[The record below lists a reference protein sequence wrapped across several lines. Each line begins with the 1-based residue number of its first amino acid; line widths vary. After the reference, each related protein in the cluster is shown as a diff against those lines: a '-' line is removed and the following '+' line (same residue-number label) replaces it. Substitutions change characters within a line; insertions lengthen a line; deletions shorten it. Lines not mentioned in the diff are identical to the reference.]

1 MNNNSKS
8 AALQNTAIFT
18 VTHNRCLPP
27 MQTPF
32 YILQAGAALT
42 DKMNDVLWDDS
53 GINIS
58 SKNHEFCELTAL
70 YWIWKNDHHDIVGL
84 NHYRR
89 SFILD
94 PIQIPEILETVD
106 VIAPKP
112 YYFRRSLTEEYGKFH
127 ERNDLVLLVK
137 ILDRC
142 ESATTNIIKSTFENN
157 QLVPYNMFI
166 ASRSFTEQYC
176 EWLFPILF
184 QLEECISLK
193 ERSSYQKRVFG
204 FLAERLFTYYLQR
217 QKCHVYWCPVSIPEK
232 KSIAGKCKFAVGQ
245 IHNRMTFIKN
255 HTNTF

>member
-1 MNNNSKS
+1 MNNNAKS
-8 AALQNTAIFT
+8 VFLQNTAIFT

-27 MQTPF
+27 MQAPF

-53 GINIS
+53 GMNIS
-58 SKNHEFCELTAL
+58 QKNQEFCELTAL
-70 YWIWKNDHHDIVGL
+70 YWVWKNDRHDIVGL

-89 SFILD
+89 FFILD
-94 PIQIPEILETVD
+94 PMQVPEVLQTVD
-106 VIAPKP
+106 VIAPIP
-112 YYFRRSLTEEYGKFH
+112 YYFRWSLTEEYCKFH
-127 ERNDLVLLVK
+127 VKNDLLLLMK
-137 ILDRC
+137 LLDSC
-142 ESATTNIIKSTFENN
+142 ESSTPNIIKSTFENN

-184 QLEECISLK
+184 QLEDCISLA
-193 ERSSYQKRVFG
+193 ERSPYQKRVFG

-217 QKCHVYWCPVSIPEK
+217 QNCRVHWCPVSIPEK

-245 IHNRMTFIKN
+245 MYNRMIFNKS
-255 HTNTF
+255 HTNTS